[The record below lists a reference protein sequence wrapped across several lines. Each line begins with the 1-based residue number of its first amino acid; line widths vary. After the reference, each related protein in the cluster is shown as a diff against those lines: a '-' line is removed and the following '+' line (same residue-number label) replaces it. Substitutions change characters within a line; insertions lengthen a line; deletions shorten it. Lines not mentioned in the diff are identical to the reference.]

1 MKTRIP
7 LLRAAFPIILF
18 VTGCSNVTASPA
30 VEPTGTSAAVV
41 TRAAS
46 TLKTVPPANEPN
58 RSMLIADVVTID
70 ELAGITGYTD
80 YQYLEPEYSD
90 PENGNPAGNFWSV
103 YTAMVEIRFRAHAR
117 GGVEKLE
124 DYRTAAN
131 PGSLVWVESPLW
143 DSGCYYMIGEYDADF
158 VVTRGDVGYYVGFV
172 PSAYPQ
178 FDPVELGKSLITMF
192 IQNSDKFNGR
202 EK

>member
-1 MKTRIP
+1 MKTSIR
-7 LLRAAFPIILF
+7 LLRAAFPVMILLSAC
-18 VTGCSNVTASPA
+18 GNVTATPA
-30 VEPTGTSAAVV
+30 AESSVTVAAV
-41 TRAAS
+41 TPTTPAPTTEPARAMRIS
-46 TLKTVPPANEPN
+46 
-58 RSMLIADVVTID
+58 DVISID
-70 ELAGITGYTD
+70 SLAEITGYTD
-80 YQYLEPEYSD
+80 YQYIEPDYNN
-90 PENGNPAGNFWSV
+90 PEDGEPAGNFWSV
-103 YTAMVEIRFRAHAR
+103 YTARVEIRFRMHTR

-158 VVTRGDVGYYVGFV
+158 VVARGDECYYVGFV

-178 FDPVELGKSLITMF
+178 FDPLELGKSLMTMF
-192 IQNSDKFNGR
+192 IKNSDTFNGR

>member
-1 MKTRIP
+1 MKIRIN
-7 LLRAAFPIILF
+7 LLCAAFPVMLF
-18 VTGCSNVTASPA
+18 ATGCSSVTASPV
-30 VEPTGTSAAVV
+30 VEPTGTPAVV
-41 TRAAS
+41 AQAAS
-46 TLKTVPPANEPN
+46 TLTAVPFTVEPN
-58 RSMLIADVVTID
+58 RSMRIADIVTIS
-70 ELAGITGYTD
+70 ELSDITGYTD

-90 PENGNPAGNFWSV
+90 PENGDPAGNFWSV
-103 YTAMVEIRFRAHAR
+103 YTAMVEIRFRTHAS

-158 VVTRGDVGYYVGFV
+158 VVTRGDVCYYIGFV

-178 FDPVELGKSLITMF
+178 FDPVELGKSLMTMF
-192 IQNSDKFNGR
+192 IENSDKFNGR